1 MASVKDSLKA
11 KGRVAV
17 VLKDK
22 NGQVK
27 ETRNID
33 NLVVTD
39 GLQYIVSRMKNTT
52 PAAMSHMQIGT
63 GTTNPAPG
71 DTDIETAFRDKVAL
85 SSSIASDGLSITYSA
100 TFGAHSGDSTQSIA
114 ESTPEITEAAITN
127 NGTDATGDML
137 CRVEFPVVSKG
148 PSDSIT
154 ISWQVS
160 LSATS

>member
-11 KGRVAV
+11 KGRVAI

-22 NGQVK
+22 DGQVK
-27 ETRNID
+27 ETRDID

-52 PAAMSHMQIGT
+52 PTAMSHMQIGT
-63 GTTNPAPG
+63 GTTNPAAG
-71 DTDIETAFRDKVAL
+71 DADIETAFGSKESAA
-85 SSSIASDGLSITYSA
+85 SSIAGNGLSITYSA
-100 TFGAHSGDSTQSIA
+100 TFGAHSGGT
-114 ESTPEITEAAITN
+114 TPEITEAAITN
-127 NGTDATGDML
+127 NGTDATGDIL

-154 ISWQVS
+154 ISWQIS
-160 LSATS
+160 LQAS

>member
-27 ETRNID
+27 ETRDID

-63 GTTNPAPG
+63 GTTNPDPT
-71 DTDIETAFRDKVAL
+71 DSDIETAFGSKESA
-85 SSSIASDGLSITYSA
+85 SSSIASDGLSITYAA
-100 TFGAHSGDSTQSIA
+100 TFGAHSGQT
-114 ESTPEITEAAITN
+114 TPEITEAAITN

-148 PSDSIT
+148 PSDSIS
-154 ISWQVS
+154 ISWQIS
-160 LSATS
+160 LQATS